1 MPTCRTLK
9 KNIALLIIDPQN
21 DFCDLPADWCPL
33 NPLSGQAIAPAL
45 PVSGAHAD
53 MLRLTDL
60 IRQGTDGISAI
71 TLTLDAHHRFDI
83 AHPPFWQTG
92 AGGMSSAGDA
102 GGTNDAGGTSDTS
115 GMSGAGSTSG
125 AGGPVAPFTSITA
138 AQVRNGSFAPK
149 DPAMLPRAL
158 AYLDALERRARY
170 TLMVWPVHCEIG
182 SWGQA
187 IHPALKA
194 ACNDWEERHLAVAQK
209 VSKGSNPWT
218 EHYSAL
224 QAEVPDA
231 DDAATQL
238 NRALIA
244 DLDRAD
250 LILIGGEA
258 SSHCVRATTEHLA
271 DNLPSGQRSKLV
283 LLTDCMSP
291 VGGFDAQHREF
302 LDDMARR
309 GLRLATSAE
318 MLPAL
323 LANAANNAVP
333 ND

>member
-1 MPTCRTLK
+1 MPTRRLMK
-9 KNIALLIIDPQN
+9 QNIQLLLIDPQN
-21 DFCDLPADWCPL
+21 DFCDLPPGWCPL
-33 NPLSGQAIAPAL
+33 DPLTGQALAPAL
-45 PVSGAHAD
+45 PVAGAHAD
-53 MLRLTDL
+53 MLRLAEL
-60 IRQGTDGISAI
+60 IRAGADGISAI

-83 AHPPFWQTG
+83 AHPTFWKIG
-92 AGGMSSAGDA
+92 EGSERG
-102 GGTNDAGGTSDTS
+102 AGGTSD
-115 GMSGAGSTSG
+115 

-138 AQVRNGSFAPK
+138 AQVRAGSFAPK

-170 TLMVWPVHCEIG
+170 TLMVLPVHCEIG

-231 DDAATQL
+231 NDAATQL

-271 DNLPSGQRSKLV
+271 DNLPSGQPGKIV

-291 VGGFDAQHREF
+291 VGGFEAQQREF
-302 LDDMARR
+302 LADMARR
-309 GLRLATSAE
+309 SLRLASSDQI
-318 MLPAL
+318 LPAL
-323 LANAANNAVP
+323 LANAANKA
-333 ND
+333 